1 MKNHL
6 TSRGSG
12 FTLIELLVTISVL
25 AILLAIAV
33 PSFQTFI
40 LNNRLATA
48 TNELVSALA
57 IARSEAVKRATRVTV
72 CKSANAGAANPV
84 CSTGANWQDGWIVF
98 VDGGVTG
105 TIDGTD
111 AANIL
116 RIFQPAVNTGMTITV
131 GNNFA
136 DWMSYLPGGSSRG
149 ATGLANDT
157 FVVSFATCPAPA
169 TNMARNVAVSG
180 TGRVVT
186 SRVNCV

>member
-6 TSRGSG
+6 TGHGSG
-12 FTLIELLVTISVL
+12 FTLIELLVTISVV

-72 CKSANAGAANPV
+72 CKSANAGAASPV
-84 CSTGANWQDGWIVF
+84 CSTAANWQDGWIVF
-98 VDGGVTG
+98 VDVSVAG
-105 TIDGTD
+105 TVDGTD

-116 RIFQPAVNTGMTITV
+116 RIFQPAVNTGMTVTT
-131 GNNFA
+131 GNNFD
-136 DWMSYLPGGSSRG
+136 DWLSYMPGGSSRG

-157 FVVSFATCPAPA
+157 FVVSFATCPSPA

-180 TGRVVT
+180 TGRVIS
-186 SRVNCV
+186 SRVNCT